1 MKIMKFKLLNG
12 GLDGIELEA
21 KEYLASGKFQI
32 VDDVKRTRRIMLS
45 DELIDEVKKL
55 KYFFLNLTGHWIPPF
70 NSYYDA
76 EAKKILPIGDEPS
89 KAHLLLK
96 DLWNKVTVTG
106 AKANGEGFLLTGKIE
121 AVEGKQMGLSTV
133 FVTSDDDIGF
143 FTEAMQVLDDVAV
156 GISEYIRTQAIP
168 IEEAKQKV
176 PKKLIEGKTDEE
188 IGQIAAEYM
197 MKNGAIIMMNGNNEP
212 DQLPEKT
219 GEDATVH
226 ESTKSIDS
234 KNQPEAKEDVSESK
248 DDQRGKVGDNDGSEG
263 NGGVQQS
270 DEAENQSDA
279 KSAKK
284 EPFGQAAASLPAD
297 VSGEIAQPAKK
308 SDDGPKGQDLTSME
322 HSENMGI
329 ETEGKDMDPK
339 EEGEEDDW

>member
-70 NSYYDA
+70 NAYYDT
-76 EAKKILPIGDEPS
+76 EAKRINPVGDEPS

-121 AVEGKQMGLSTV
+121 AVEGKQMGLTTV

-168 IEEAKQKV
+168 IEEAKMKV
-176 PKKLIEGKTDEE
+176 PSKLIEGKTDDE
-188 IGQIAAEYM
+188 IGQIAADYM
-197 MKNGAIIMMNGNNEP
+197 MKKGAIIMMNGGTEP
-212 DQLPEKT
+212 DQLPEST
-219 GEDATVH
+219 ENEETVH
-226 ESTKSIDS
+226 KSTKSIDS
-234 KNQPEAKEDVSESK
+234 KNQPEAESVAETKADKKSVPEPDDNPDKGHDDSDGAEGTEGDSPGDV
-248 DDQRGKVGDNDGSEG
+248 
-263 NGGVQQS
+263 
-270 DEAENQSDA
+270 
-279 KSAKK
+279 KK
-284 EPFGQAAASLPAD
+284 EPFGQPAASIPAD
-297 VSGEIAQPAKK
+297 VSGDVPEPAKGA
-308 SDDGPKGQDLTSME
+308 DDGPKGQDLTAME

-329 ETEGKDMDPK
+329 STEGADMDPTDQ
-339 EEGEEDDW
+339 EDDW